1 AMKRSPTFTIRCTPL
16 CCALSNLRSRRQRGA
31 TSRSASAAKSPATR
45 AMPRCFS
52 GSGCGSCRCRRATSR
67 GSSSAS
73 ATSTW
78 SPRAGASAP
87 SWTNP
92 TRSRWLCCST
102 ISTRRS
108 GQQSGWAE
116 PQRCGREFGGSVDQP
131 PDLYPVA
138 GIGQTALFGFIRAAL
153 DRFFGC
159 HSGRDLDVF
168 SGGDLDLEFVV
179 AHFAMP
185 DFRWHGSISSR
196 GLRSHPANTG
206 GWSFD
211 RGLLLQ
217 LGHAAAMRR
226 YGARRAAGGD
236 VILCVPT
243 YNPYVMAQAFSP
255 GRNNVLH
262 SQRPPFPR

>member
-1 AMKRSPTFTIRCTPL
+1 MHSRPKPISLRSARTTSCNTRWRSIAAMKRSPTFTIRCTPL
-16 CCALSNLRSRRQRGA
+16 CCALSNLRSRRR
-31 TSRSASAAKSPATR
+31 
-45 AMPRCFS
+45 
-52 GSGCGSCRCRRATSR
+52 RRATSL

-116 PQRCGREFGGSVDQP
+116 PQRRGREFWGSVDQP

-138 GIGQTALFGFIRAAL
+138 GIGQTAFFGLIRAAL
-153 DRFFGC
+153 DRFFDC
-159 HSGRDLDVF
+159 HSGRDLDFF

-185 DFRWHGSISSR
+185 DFGWHGSISSR

-211 RGLLLQ
+211 RASSCSWGTQ
-217 LGHAAAMRR
+217 PRCADTVR
-226 YGARRAAGGD
+226 GA
-236 VILCVPT
+236 
-243 YNPYVMAQAFSP
+243 
-255 GRNNVLH
+255 
-262 SQRPPFPR
+262 PPVDDIKISLYLK